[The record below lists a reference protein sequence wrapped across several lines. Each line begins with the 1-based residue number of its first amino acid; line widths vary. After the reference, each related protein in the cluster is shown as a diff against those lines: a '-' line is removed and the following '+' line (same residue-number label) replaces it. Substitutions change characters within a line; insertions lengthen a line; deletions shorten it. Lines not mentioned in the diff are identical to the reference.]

1 MTDLY
6 ISQESIEKSYQ
17 TLTQTNFNYRTEF
30 FYFLLLKHAGI
41 SQHDFIT
48 LTDDSVKQKIIDAT
62 KRLSWLFLDD
72 ANFQNKQ
79 AKYNFI
85 NPFMM
90 AEWGNQPSESIKA
103 WAPLRLINNVTGGGK
118 QWKKVLVAD
127 DNDANTIKLRHNYL
141 EFFEGINIKYPLDA
155 TSIWFSRFSKFTNET
170 PQSTINNEFYSYFN
184 LTDEEK
190 TYFFSTRTNI
200 SLSFESIPTDPQFIR
215 NLIGNPKN
223 NPDWLSSSVNVDRS
237 VLVSGSTAF
246 YTFQNGDA
254 GNFGSSKDVYAYKS
268 MLDKAKQAIFMGP
281 PGTSKSYMANLLSQE
296 FTKTKRIQ
304 FHPQYSYQDFIGG
317 KILDQGTL
325 KDHKGEFIEFLESAI
340 NDTINDS
347 YLLVIEEINRANVSQ
362 VFGELIQLLDRDEK
376 LKLSFNGIEEEYSL
390 PTNLKIIGTM
400 NTTDRTV
407 GRIDYA
413 IKRRFYQVYFGVDY
427 NVLVDNVIVV
437 GNEFSVA
444 DLLQKINSNLL
455 NALNNKEMVIGHA
468 IFLKEFVKDPSSS
481 KYIWNLDDFADLFN
495 YVVLP
500 IVEDYCNGNVELIN
514 NVLGERLIE
523 QLNGDDFVQA
533 IQEFLSR

>member
-6 ISQESIEKSYQ
+6 ISQETIERSYR
-17 TLTQTNFNYRTEF
+17 TLTQTNYNYGTEF

-48 LTDDSVKQKIIDAT
+48 LTDDSVKQKIVDAT

-127 DNDANTIKLRHNYL
+127 DNDANTIKLRHDYL
-141 EFFEGINIKYPLDA
+141 EFFEDMDIKYPLDA
-155 TSIWFSRFSKFTNET
+155 TSIWFSRFSKFVNE
-170 PQSTINNEFYSYFN
+170 PAQSTINNEFYSYFN
-184 LTDEEK
+184 LTNEEK
-190 TYFFSTRTNI
+190 TYFFSTRPNVP
-200 SLSFESIPTDPQFIR
+200 LSFESVPTDPQFIR
-215 NLIGNPKN
+215 TLIGNPKN
-223 NPDWLSSSVNVDRS
+223 NPDWLSSSVNIDRS
-237 VLVSGSTAF
+237 ALVNTSAAF
-246 YTFQNGDA
+246 YTFQDGGA
-254 GNFGSSKDVYAYKS
+254 GSFGSTKEVHAYKE

-281 PGTSKSYMANLLSQE
+281 PGTSKSYMANLLSKE

-325 KDHKGEFIEFLESAI
+325 KDHKGEFIEFLEAAI
-340 NDTINDS
+340 HDTVKDS
-347 YLLVIEEINRANVSQ
+347 YLLIIEEINRANVSQ

-376 LKLSFNGIEEEYSL
+376 LKLSFNGIEEEYHL
-390 PTNLKIIGTM
+390 PSNLVIVGTM

-427 NVLVDNVIVV
+427 NVLVDNVTVD

-455 NALNNKEMVIGHA
+455 NALNNKEMAIGHA
-468 IFLKEFVKDPSSS
+468 IFLKEFVKDASST
-481 KYIWNLDDFADLFN
+481 KYIWNVDDFADLFN

-500 IVEDYCNGNVELIN
+500 IVEDYCNGNVELIK

-523 QLNGDDFVQA
+523 QLSGDDFVQA
-533 IQEFLSR
+533 IQEFLSK